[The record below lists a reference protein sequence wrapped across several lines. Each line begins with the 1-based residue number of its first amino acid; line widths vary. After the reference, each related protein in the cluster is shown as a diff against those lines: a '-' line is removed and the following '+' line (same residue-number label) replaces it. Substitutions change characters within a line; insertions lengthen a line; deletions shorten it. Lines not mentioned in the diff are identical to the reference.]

1 MVYRKGELS
10 KSTIDREWPHQVALA
25 ASFVAG
31 RNFMAIHHFCRDE
44 DLSLCPRQHFF
55 RRNDRDHVVYCFAVR
70 DHAERFHRRF
80 GGERIDPATRPKWPG
95 ASRGFDAAAESRHRN
110 GRCAHCD
117 D

>member
-55 RRNDRDHVVYCFAVR
+55 RRNDRDHVVYCFAER
-70 DHAERFHRRF
+70 DHAERFLQRF
-80 GGERIDPATRPKWPG
+80 GGELVDPATRPKWPG
-95 ASRGFDAAAESRHRN
+95 ASRPSDAAAEVRHRN

>member
-10 KSTIDREWPHQVALA
+10 KSTMDREWPHQVALA

-31 RNFMAIHHFCRDE
+31 RNFMVIHHFCRDA

-55 RRNDRDHVVYCFAVR
+55 RRNDRDHVVYCFAER
-70 DHAERFHRRF
+70 DHAERFHQRF
-80 GGERIDPATRPKWPG
+80 GGEHIDPLTRPKKTDN
-95 ASRGFDAAAESRHRN
+95 AHRYDAAAQTRHYN
-110 GRCAHCD
+110 GRCTHCD